1 MVSVLLDG
9 ISNILSA
16 ATRHGEAETVAELI
30 EECGGLDKLEEL
42 QAHEN
47 EQLYKKALEIIET
60 FFPDEEGVDV
70 RLLFSV
76 FKVTYITCISQP
88 QGRIYVLACPR
99 HFSSSGEAIRHFKIK
114 FRFCR
119 PS

>member
-16 ATRHGEAETVAELI
+16 ATRHGESETVAQMI
-30 EECGGLDKLEEL
+30 EECGGLDKLEDL

-60 FFPDEEGVDV
+60 FFPDEEGV
-70 RLLFSV
+70 SV
-76 FKVTYITCISQP
+76 SVALYNFFKLTWGPFTN
-88 QGRIYVLACPR
+88 
-99 HFSSSGEAIRHFKIK
+99 K
-114 FRFCR
+114 R
-119 PS
+119 PT

>member
-9 ISNILSA
+9 ISNILAA
-16 ATRHGEAETVAELI
+16 ATRHGEAETVAEMI

-70 RLLFSV
+70 SSFPL
-76 FKVTYITCISQP
+76 TCYVNPRFICGEIKRP
-88 QGRIYVLACPR
+88 IYKL
-99 HFSSSGEAIRHFKIK
+99 
-114 FRFCR
+114 
-119 PS
+119 

>member
-16 ATRHGEAETVAELI
+16 ATRQGESETVAEMI

-42 QAHEN
+42 Q
-47 EQLYKKALEIIET
+47 
-60 FFPDEEGVDV
+60 V
-70 RLLFSV
+70 
-76 FKVTYITCISQP
+76 
-88 QGRIYVLACPR
+88 
-99 HFSSSGEAIRHFKIK
+99 SS
-114 FRFCR
+114 

>member
-16 ATRHGEAETVAELI
+16 ATRHGESETVAQMI

-60 FFPDEEGVDV
+60 FFPDEEGV
-70 RLLFSV
+70 SV
-76 FKVTYITCISQP
+76 EDDGQAAAFEFNHQDQA
-88 QGRIYVLACPR
+88 QG
-99 HFSSSGEAIRHFKIK
+99 SGGFN
-114 FRFCR
+114 F
-119 PS
+119 